1 MTDRP
6 TRGAGLRRYALY
18 QIPGLVLATG
28 AVLLIHRW
36 TALPG
41 WAAVGLVVAWML
53 KDAALYPWLRSA
65 YEPDSRRVIERL
77 VGLTGIAV
85 EPLTPHGYV
94 RVRGEL
100 WRAEPVSPA
109 EDIGAGH
116 AVTIDGV
123 RGTTLLVRAGAG
135 PPHAATPAAHD

>member
-1 MTDRP
+1 MPDHP
-6 TRGAGLRRYALY
+6 THGAGLRRYALY
-18 QIPGLVLATG
+18 QIPGLVIAAG

-41 WAAVGLVVAWML
+41 WAAVGLIVAWML

-65 YEPDSRRVIERL
+65 YEPDSRRVIDRL
-77 VGLTGIAV
+77 VGLTGVAV
-85 EPLTPHGYV
+85 EPLKPHGYV

-109 EDIGAGH
+109 DDIDAGH

-135 PPHAATPAAHD
+135 QPPPATPDAR